1 MIPPNQKSA
10 ISFAQEFF
18 WEFVQNIVLITG
30 FFVAL
35 AVWQQQARGVALGII
50 VIGGVLGAWNIRWIE
65 AKFKD
70 HSESLRVTAANSL
83 MMPVLMLVF
92 VAYLAVDWSHWGTD
106 VLIGAFGGFAL
117 SVVQRLA
124 IRAKLDVARSLAF
137 AIAFPVTLLSIR
149 GMLLVFPLLLT
160 ILMSTAIVT
169 FLIVFIH
176 QRSKK

>member
-1 MIPPNQKSA
+1 MNAPNQKSS

-35 AVWQQQARGVALGII
+35 VVWQQQARGVALGII

-65 AKFKD
+65 AKFKG

-92 VAYLAVDWSHWGTD
+92 VAYLAADWSHWGTD
-106 VLIGAFGGFAL
+106 VLIGAVGGFVL

-124 IRAKLDVARSLAF
+124 IKATLDVARSLAF
-137 AIAFPVTLLSIR
+137 VIAFPVTLLSIR
-149 GMLLVFPLLLT
+149 GMLVSVSLLWT
-160 ILMSTAIVT
+160 ILISTTMVT